1 MTRSLTIVAMA
12 AMLLCGAALTAKAQ
26 PGAGTTRP
34 DERIVYVPPPHS
46 TPGMRVNST
55 SRGAAD
61 DMPVVYFLSPDHVG
75 LTLQEKPTVL
85 WYLSKSTAAPC
96 VLTLTEDNQPEPA
109 IEIHLDG
116 SKAGVRRTDFHGQTF
131 GLKLNV
137 QYQLSLA
144 LVQDPQHRSNDRY
157 CSAYIERIQ
166 PSASFLAKL
175 ATRARP
181 EDRAVVYARE
191 GIWYDALEVLS
202 DQIDSHPDNDSSRE
216 QRADLLEQVNLPEA
230 ASFDRASESGK

>member
-1 MTRSLTIVAMA
+1 MTRHIITLA
-12 AMLLCGAALTAKAQ
+12 AAGIFGAIALSAQAQ
-26 PGAGTTRP
+26 PDAATTRP

-46 TPGMRVNST
+46 TPGMRVNGT

-61 DMPVVYFLSPDHVG
+61 DSPMVYFLSPDHVG

-85 WYLSKSTAAPC
+85 WYLSKATAAPC
-96 VLTLTEDNQPEPA
+96 VLTLTQDNQPEPA

-116 SKAGVRRTDFHGQTF
+116 SKAGVRRTDFHGQGF
-131 GLKLNV
+131 ALKLNV

-144 LVQDPQHRSNDRY
+144 LVQDPDHRSNDRY
-157 CSAYIERIQ
+157 CSAYIERIE
-166 PSASFLAKL
+166 PSASFIAKL
-175 ATRARP
+175 ASRARP

-191 GIWYDALEVLS
+191 GIWYDALAVLS
-202 DQIDSHPDNDSSRE
+202 DQIDLHPGNDSSRE